1 MTQHLNNSHL
11 LLLGKTSNCLWT
23 FGFRLEGWKNVRSLC
38 WFLLDA
44 CSNISEEINKLR
56 QELAVRSSNKREQR
70 FETSKYLQSSL
81 LSTPNIRNQSEK
93 PLNNKAPFKIQS
105 YGNDHI
111 ETFSLKLKASML
123 MPFHWE
129 SVSSCNCL
137 MKAQSDHCG
146 LSRLSHPGL
155 WALNT
160 SSCLFEGK
168 CPD

>member
-111 ETFSLKLKASML
+111 ETFPLKLKASML

-129 SVSSCNCL
+129 RGLEARKQRHQAWVLSSGNVVR
-137 MKAQSDHCG
+137 MFTH
-146 LSRLSHPGL
+146 
-155 WALNT
+155 T
-160 SSCLFEGK
+160 
-168 CPD
+168 